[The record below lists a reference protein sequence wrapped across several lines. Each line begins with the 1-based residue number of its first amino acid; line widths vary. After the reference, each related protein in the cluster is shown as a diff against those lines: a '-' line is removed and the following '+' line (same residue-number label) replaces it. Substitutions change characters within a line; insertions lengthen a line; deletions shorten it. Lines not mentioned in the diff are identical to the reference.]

1 MSRSLVGHTGRCSG
15 SGGCEIARSIEV
27 EAGSGEAVS
36 GLGSSGRKHA
46 GGAVGKEA
54 AFFREVVG
62 QLVDEELDAP
72 PVAEARGAVEG

>member
-1 MSRSLVGHTGRCSG
+1 MSRSLVGHTGRGSG

-27 EAGSGEAVS
+27 EAGEAVS

-54 AFFREVVG
+54 AFFGEVIG